1 MTTGG
6 SSAGLLD
13 AVERIRPVLA
23 EQSSRAESE
32 RRLPQEAY
40 EAMVDANLF
49 AMLAPKAYGGLELP
63 PVEAMRVWE
72 AVARIDSA
80 AAWNLV
86 MNGTV
91 TGFLAWLPEE
101 GAKEMLA
108 DGPTTVAGA
117 LFPPQPATRVDGGWR
132 VTGHVPYASGC
143 ANARWWAL
151 PAIEMDG
158 DKPKVDPQTG
168 QAAPFGVFFRHE
180 EARFSIPGTRSACAA
195 PAPPTSR
202 LTDLFV
208 PDRRTMPVRPLET
221 PGPGFEGPLYRMVP
235 WLSILGEATVSVGI
249 AAAAVDALVE
259 VAKTKTPAYMATPLR
274 EQQFAQLV
282 AAKARARVEAS
293 RDTLYRAAEAGF
305 ADVQD
310 GSLLSWEAKTRLQL
324 AVCFAAE
331 ACAEAVRL
339 VCDGAGASSIRIGQP
354 FERHLRDIQVL
365 TQHSSKSGPRYVTA
379 GRLMFGLKATGLFS
393 LRISRSPAIEPVREP
408 TGRLRVV
415 ARACSRFDANGSR
428 AGRPR
433 ASWRSQCLRRSTTEG
448 KPARATPG
456 VTCATRARRPRC

>member
-1 MTTGG
+1 
-6 SSAGLLD
+6 
-13 AVERIRPVLA
+13 
-23 EQSSRAESE
+23 
-32 RRLPQEAY
+32 
-40 EAMVDANLF
+40 
-49 AMLAPKAYGGLELP
+49 
-63 PVEAMRVWE
+63 
-72 AVARIDSA
+72 
-80 AAWNLV
+80 
-86 MNGTV
+86 
-91 TGFLAWLPEE
+91 
-101 GAKEMLA
+101 
-108 DGPTTVAGA
+108 
-117 LFPPQPATRVDGGWR
+117 

-151 PAIEMDG
+151 PAVEMDG

-180 EARFSIPGTRSACAA
+180 EGQILDTWHTVGMRGTGSADIAIEN
-195 PAPPTSR
+195 
-202 LTDLFV
+202 LFV
-208 PDRRTMPVRPLET
+208 PDRRTMPVSPLET

-259 VAKTKTPAYMATPLR
+259 VARTKTPAYMATPLR

-293 RDTLYRAAEAGF
+293 RDTLYRAAEAGY

-354 FERHLRDIQVL
+354 FERQLRDIQVL

-379 GRLMFGLKATGLFS
+379 GRLMFGLENDWVWLSF
-393 LRISRSPAIEPVREP
+393 
-408 TGRLRVV
+408 
-415 ARACSRFDANGSR
+415 
-428 AGRPR
+428 
-433 ASWRSQCLRRSTTEG
+433 
-448 KPARATPG
+448 
-456 VTCATRARRPRC
+456 

>member
-1 MTTGG
+1 MTTAG
-6 SSAGLLD
+6 SSAGLLE
-13 AVERIRPVLA
+13 AVESIRPILA
-23 EQSSRAESE
+23 EQKSRAESA

-40 EAMVDANLF
+40 DAMVDANLF
-49 AMLAPKAYGGLELP
+49 AMLAPKAYGGLEVP

-91 TGFLAWLPEE
+91 TGFIAWLPADGAEE
-101 GAKEMLA
+101 VMA
-108 DGPTTVAGA
+108 DGPTTLAGA

-132 VTGHVPYASGC
+132 VSGHVPYASGC

-151 PAIEMDG
+151 PAVEMDG

-180 EARFSIPGTRSACAA
+180 EGQILDTWHTVGMRGTGSADIAIEN
-195 PAPPTSR
+195 
-202 LTDLFV
+202 LFV
-208 PDRRTMPVRPLET
+208 PDRRTMPVSPLET

-259 VAKTKTPAYMATPLR
+259 VARTKTPAYMATPLR

-293 RDTLYRAAEAGF
+293 RDTLYRAAEAGY

-365 TQHSSKSGPRYVTA
+365 TQHSSKSAPRYVTA
-379 GRLMFGLKATGLFS
+379 GRLMFGLENDWVWLSF
-393 LRISRSPAIEPVREP
+393 
-408 TGRLRVV
+408 
-415 ARACSRFDANGSR
+415 
-428 AGRPR
+428 
-433 ASWRSQCLRRSTTEG
+433 
-448 KPARATPG
+448 
-456 VTCATRARRPRC
+456 

>member
-6 SSAGLLD
+6 SSAGLLE
-13 AVERIRPVLA
+13 AVESIRPILA
-23 EQSSRAESE
+23 EQKSRAESA

-40 EAMVDANLF
+40 DAMVDANLF
-49 AMLAPKAYGGLELP
+49 AMLAPKAYGGLEVP

-101 GAKEMLA
+101 GAKEILA

-151 PAIEMDG
+151 PAVEMDG

-180 EARFSIPGTRSACAA
+180 EGQILDTWHTVGMRGTGSADIAIEN
-195 PAPPTSR
+195 
-202 LTDLFV
+202 LFV
-208 PDRRTMPVRPLET
+208 PDRRTMPVSPLET

-259 VAKTKTPAYMATPLR
+259 VARTKTPAYMATPLR

-282 AAKARARVEAS
+282 AAKARGRVEAS
-293 RDTLYRAAEAGF
+293 RDTLYRAAEAGH

-379 GRLMFGLKATGLFS
+379 GRLMFGLENDWVWLSF
-393 LRISRSPAIEPVREP
+393 
-408 TGRLRVV
+408 
-415 ARACSRFDANGSR
+415 
-428 AGRPR
+428 
-433 ASWRSQCLRRSTTEG
+433 
-448 KPARATPG
+448 
-456 VTCATRARRPRC
+456 